1 MTRYHARLGFECSA
15 FDGRLYLWVNDEAEE
30 LRRILPKIGL
40 GKVKLERG
48 FVWMPDA
55 EGVLTAIEKQV
66 VPVGVETWGRLWPEW
81 LQASEDLGPSAVYWA
96 HGSLFAWHLMETWGY
111 LPVLMK
117 GRDGFEARWAP
128 RFVGDQRKLFEQYV
142 ERMPETARALNFSS
156 EKAPRLERRRV
167 IEQTLGWMLDAQ
179 ARRIAGKVG
188 QKFPTSSIYS
198 KWQTALSHP
207 IAVVQ
212 GEKGTIERFHS
223 GILGWQRGIDL
234 EGVCGYRLL
243 FRIMEPPE
251 GSREG
256 WMVVPLIEDLLEE
269 GREYLLRG
277 VEDMALRGGDLV
289 AEAAWRNFELAS
301 NIFPSLQSYEEQKG
315 EGLYLPGERVIEF
328 LTRFAPLLEQ
338 AGFRVVR
345 PEWWREGEGIRV
357 AVSGK
362 LQSEAEHVDA
372 RTAMSSKVR
381 LDWAALLGDQPV
393 TMAELNELSKHTGE
407 MQQVGGKWMRI
418 DAVSVRDAVKFLKG
432 GQKRVL
438 TAREALR
445 EVLGMGGGGRG
456 LDIREIQTEGWIGEL
471 LDRLR
476 QPGEIK
482 ELPLPEGLQG
492 EMRPYQRRG
501 FSWMSFVTGFGLGA
515 CLADDMGLGK
525 SLQMLALLASRHGVG
540 KPTLLVCPTSVIGN
554 WERET
559 TKFFPSL
566 KLMVHHGVLRAKGE
580 AFARLAQEHDLVVT
594 SYSLLHRDA
603 DTLAEVEW
611 DGVVLDEAQNIKNFE
626 TKQARAARQI
636 ASGYRIALT
645 GTPVENHVGDL
656 YSLMEF
662 LNPGLLGGQKDFQVR
677 FFKPIQNQHNVK
689 AVQQLKGLTSP
700 FILRRLKTDKT
711 IISDLPEKM
720 EMKTYCKLTRE
731 QARLYEDVVNG
742 CFVDLEGRSS
752 MERRGLILATISR
765 LKQVCNHPAQILKE
779 RDDLA
784 GRSGKLTRLTEMLE
798 EVLEAGE
805 KALIFSQFAEMGEI
819 LALHC
824 ERVFGKRISFLHGGT
839 PRLERERMIVDFE
852 KPEGANL
859 FVLSLK
865 AGGTGLNLVA
875 ANHVFHF
882 DRWWNPAVEN
892 QATDRAFRIGQ
903 IKTVQV
909 HKFICMGTL
918 EERIDQMV
926 EEKRELAEKVVEAG
940 EVWLTELS
948 NQQLKDLFS
957 LSREAWED

>member
-1 MTRYHARLGFECSA
+1 M
-15 FDGRLYLWVNDEAEE
+15 
-30 LRRILPKIGL
+30 LPHIGL
-40 GKVKLERG
+40 GKVKLEKG
-48 FVWMPDA
+48 YVWMPDGDGA
-55 EGVLTAIEKQV
+55 LAAIQKAIVPIGVD
-66 VPVGVETWGRLWPEW
+66 TWARLWPEW
-81 LQASEDLGPSAVYWA
+81 LKPREELGQSAVYWA
-96 HGSLFAWHLMETWGY
+96 QGTLFAWHLMETWGY
-111 LPVLMK
+111 LPVLMRGK
-117 GRDGFEARWAP
+117 EGYEARWAP
-128 RFVGDQRKLFEQYV
+128 RFVGEQRRMFEEYV
-142 ERMPETARALNFSS
+142 ERMPEVARALTLDDA
-156 EKAPRLERRRV
+156 KAPRVDRRRV

-179 ARRIAGKVG
+179 ARRIAGRVG
-188 QKFPTSSIYS
+188 QKFPSSSIYS

-207 IAVVQ
+207 IALVQ

-234 EGVCGYRLL
+234 EGVCGYRLV
-243 FRIMEPPE
+243 FRVSAPPE

-256 WMVVPLIEDLLEE
+256 WMLVPFIEDLLEP

-277 VEDMALRGGDLV
+277 VEDLELRGGELV
-289 AEAAWRNFELAS
+289 AEAAWRNFEMAS
-301 NIFPSLQSYEEQKG
+301 QIYPALQSYEEQHG

-338 AGFRVVR
+338 AGFVVER
-345 PEWWREGEGIRV
+345 PDWWKDGDGIKV
-357 AVSGK
+357 AVAGR
-362 LQSEAEHVDA
+362 LHSEAEVVDE
-372 RTAMSSKVR
+372 RTAMGSKVR
-381 LDWAALLGDQPV
+381 LDWAALLGDEPV
-393 TMAELNELSKHTGE
+393 TMAELNELAKHTGE

-418 DAVSVRDAVKFLKG
+418 DPVSIRDAVKFLKA
-432 GQKRVL
+432 GQKRVM

-445 EVLGMGGGGRG
+445 EVLGMGGGGRA
-456 LDIREIQTEGWIGEL
+456 LEIKDIQTEGWIGEL
-471 LDRLR
+471 LRRLR
-476 QPGEIK
+476 EPGEIK
-482 ELPLPEGLQG
+482 ELPVPEGLQG

-501 FSWMSFVTGFGLGA
+501 FSWLQFVTGFGLGA

-540 KPTLLVCPTSVIGN
+540 KPVLMVCPTSVIGN

-559 TKFFPSL
+559 MKFFPRL
-566 KLMVHHGVLRAKGE
+566 KLMVHHGVARTKGE
-580 AFARLAQEHDLVVT
+580 EFEKLAVQHDLVVT

-603 DTLAEVEW
+603 ETIARVEW

-626 TKQARAARQI
+626 TKQSRAARQI
-636 ASGYRIALT
+636 ASGYRVALT

-662 LNPGLLGGQKDFQVR
+662 LNPGLLGGPKDFQMR
-677 FFKPIQNQHNVK
+677 FFKPIQNQGNVK
-689 AVQQLKGLTSP
+689 ATQQLKALTAP
-700 FILRRLKTDKT
+700 FILRRLKTDKS

-731 QARLYEDVVNG
+731 QAKLYEDVVKG

-765 LKQVCNHPAQILKE
+765 LKQVCNHPAQVLKE
-779 RDDLA
+779 REDLG
-784 GRSGKLTRLTEMLE
+784 GRSGKLSRLTEMLE

-819 LALHC
+819 LAMHC
-824 ERVFGKRISFLHGGT
+824 EQEFGRKVSFLHGGT
-839 PRLERERMIVDFE
+839 PRLERERMIADFE
-852 KPEGANL
+852 KPDGAQL

-865 AGGTGLNLVA
+865 AGGTGLNLIA
-875 ANHVFHF
+875 ANHVFHY

-903 IKTVQV
+903 TKTVQV